1 MKLHYITTLAI
12 ASIFS
17 VGITAHTYAQGQ
29 NEAGQT
35 SISNKACAGNP
46 CAGNPC
52 AGNPCA
58 GNPCAGNPC
67 AGDPCAGNPCAGDP
81 CAGKNPCAG
90 NPCAGNPC
98 AGNPCAGAT
107 KHPPVFSRQGVA
119 IRGADP
125 VAYFTQSQ
133 DADAMMGTAE
143 YQHEWK
149 GTTWYFTSAENRDK
163 FAANPTQYAPRY
175 GGYCAKAMSE
185 GNLAP
190 VDPDAWTIYEG
201 KLYLNYSK
209 SVRTQW
215 RRDIPGNIAKADRHW
230 PDILNR

>member
-1 MKLHYITTLAI
+1 MKLKYITTLAI
-12 ASIFS
+12 ASIFT
-17 VGITAHTYAQGQ
+17 VGITAHNYAQGQ
-29 NEAGQT
+29 FKSSQT
-35 SISNKACAGNP
+35 SSSLKACAGNPCAGNPCSGNP

-67 AGDPCAGNPCAGDP
+67 AG
-81 CAGKNPCAG
+81 K

-107 KHPPVFSRQGVA
+107 KHPAVFSRDGVA

-125 VAYFTQSQ
+125 VAYFMKGKNEN
-133 DADAMMGTAE
+133 AMMGNAE
-143 YQHEWK
+143 YQHQWN
-149 GTTWYFTSAENRDK
+149 GTTWYFSSAENRDK
-163 FAANPTQYAPRY
+163 FAANPSEYAPQY

-190 VDPDAWTIYEG
+190 VDPNAWTIYEG

-209 SVRTQW
+209 SVQAQW
-215 RRDIPGNIAKADRHW
+215 MQDIPGNITKANRHW

>member
-12 ASIFS
+12 ASIFT
-17 VGITAHTYAQGQ
+17 VGITAQTYAQGQ
-29 NEAGQT
+29 LKAREST
-35 SISNKACAGNP
+35 SSVKA
-46 CAGNPC
+46 
-52 AGNPCA
+52 
-58 GNPCAGNPC
+58 
-67 AGDPCAGNPCAGDP
+67 

-98 AGNPCAGAT
+98 AGNPCAGTT
-107 KHPPVFSRQGVA
+107 KRPPVFSRDGVA

-125 VAYFTQSQ
+125 VAYFMQSQ
-133 DADAMMGTAE
+133 GEKAMMGKDE
-143 YQHEWK
+143 YQHEWN
-149 GTTWYFTSAENRDK
+149 GTTWYFSSAENRDK
-163 FAANPTQYAPRY
+163 FAANPSQYAPQY

-190 VDPDAWTIYEG
+190 VDPNAWTIYEG

-209 SVRTQW
+209 NVQAQW
-215 RRDIPGNIAKADRHW
+215 MQDIPGNITKANRHW

>member
-12 ASIFS
+12 ASIFT

-29 NEAGQT
+29 FKGGQT
-35 SISNKACAGNP
+35 SISNKACAGDPCAGNP

-67 AGDPCAGNPCAGDP
+67 AGDPCAGNPCAG
-81 CAGKNPCAG
+81 
-90 NPCAGNPC
+90 
-98 AGNPCAGAT
+98 AT
-107 KHPPVFSRQGVA
+107 KNSPVFSRQGVA

-125 VAYFTQSQ
+125 VAYFSQSNG
-133 DADAMMGTAE
+133 ADAMMGTAE

-149 GTTWYFTSAENRDK
+149 GTTWYFTSAQNRDQ
-163 FAANPTQYAPRY
+163 FAANPTQYAPQY

-209 SVRTQW
+209 SVQAQW
-215 RRDIPGNIAKADRHW
+215 SRDIPGNIAKADRHW